1 MWLILIKI
9 LFVYIMKIFDLLSK
23 PEYIALLI
31 SVIAICINVYIS
43 WRNRKYAL
51 AKEEYFKLQQI
62 IEKINAKLLILENH
76 REKLKVFFEQSFYA
90 TQKPEIDFID
100 ISDTFNKSIFEKDS
114 EEIAALI
121 DIYFSEINESWNFC
135 LEKMSELFVIVFALD
150 VEIKREISINW
161 KQKIEAFNKASL
173 ELGNRPKEISDA
185 IKNEL
190 NKFKEKNLK

>member
-1 MWLILIKI
+1 MCLILIKI
-9 LFVYIMKIFDLLSK
+9 LFVYIMEIFTLLSK

-62 IEKINAKLLILENH
+62 VEKINAKLLILENH
-76 REKLKVFFEQSFYA
+76 REKLKIFFEQSFHA
-90 TQKPEIDFID
+90 TQKPEMDFID
-100 ISDTFNKSIFEKDS
+100 ISDTFNRSVFEKDC

-121 DIYFSEINESWNFC
+121 DIYFSDINESWNFC

-150 VEIKREISINW
+150 LEIKRSINIDW
-161 KQKIEAFNKASL
+161 EQKISAFNKASL
-173 ELGNRPKEISDA
+173 GLGNRPKEISDA
-185 IKNEL
+185 IKDEL
-190 NKFKEKNLK
+190 NKFKEKNLE

>member
-1 MWLILIKI
+1 VWLILIKI

>member
-135 LEKMSELFVIVFALD
+135 LEKMSELFVIVFSLD